1 MSVSKSDWRN
11 CSIKRREYEVRGWF
25 EMNIDFLSW
34 LEEHK
39 EEYGVKIIE
48 NPTEEQVKQCKE
60 MCQEVLDWIKE
71 MKKYAIREE

>member
-1 MSVSKSDWRN
+1 
-11 CSIKRREYEVRGWF
+11 
-25 EMNIDFLSW
+25 MNIDFLSW

-60 MCQEVLDWIKE
+60 MCQEVLDSIKE